1 MSGGTDT
8 IQTNSVPDWAV
19 PYAQSYLARAGQT
32 ADLPYQGYDGQTV
45 AQLNPYQLGGYNAI
59 AARAMQGSPVSS
71 AASGE
76 ITRTLS
82 GGYLGANPHLDT
94 LVAQQAGDIR
104 RSADAA
110 EGRSAGYGNTGREEA
125 TSRAIGEA
133 SARIRGED
141 YARERGFM
149 QSALGMAPTIAGQD
163 YIDAGQLLSAG
174 AGLQGQD
181 QRNLTD
187 QYQRFIEAR
196 DYPQQQL
203 ATMGRGL
210 GFNFGG
216 SQQVPGANPW
226 GQALGTGLAAYGAYN
241 GYGGGGGK

>member
-1 MSGGTDT
+1 MSGGSDT
-8 IQTNSVPDWAV
+8 IQTNNVPEWAV

-45 AQLNPYQLGGYNAI
+45 AQLNPYQQAGYDAI
-59 AARAMQGSPVSS
+59 AARAMGGSPVSD
-71 AASGE
+71 AAAGE

-82 GGYLGANPHLDT
+82 GGYLGANPYLDSMVDRT
-94 LVAQQAGDIR
+94 AADIR
-104 RSADAA
+104 RSSDVA
-110 EGRSAGYGNTGREEA
+110 EARGAGYGNTGREEA
-125 TSRAIGEA
+125 TARAIGDA
-133 SARIRGED
+133 SMQIRGQD
-141 YARERGFM
+141 YARERGYM

-163 YIDAGQLLSAG
+163 YADAAQLLGAGQ
-174 AGLQGQD
+174 GLQGQE

-187 QYQRFIEAR
+187 QYQRFLEAR

-216 SQQVPGANPW
+216 SQQVPGANGW
-226 GQALGTGLAAYGAYN
+226 SQALGTGLAAYGAYN
-241 GYGGGGGK
+241 GYGGGKG

>member
-8 IQTNSVPDWAV
+8 IQSNNVPEWAV

-45 AQLNPYQLGGYNAI
+45 AQLNPYQQAGYDAI
-59 AARAMQGSPVSS
+59 AARAVGGSPVSD
-71 AASGE
+71 AASSE

-82 GGYLGANPHLDT
+82 GGYLGANPYLDSMVDRT
-94 LVAQQAGDIR
+94 AADIR
-104 RSADAA
+104 RSADTA
-110 EGRSAGYGNTGREEA
+110 EARSAGYGNTGRAEV
-125 TSRAIGEA
+125 TDRAVADA
-133 SARIRGED
+133 SAAIRGQD
-141 YARERGFM
+141 YARERGYM

-163 YIDAGQLLSAG
+163 YIDAGQLLG
-174 AGLQGQD
+174 AGQGMQGQE

-187 QYQRFIEAR
+187 QYQRFLEAR

-203 ATMGRGL
+203 NTMGRGL

-216 SQQVPGANPW
+216 SQQVPGANGW
-226 GQALGTGLAAYGAYN
+226 AQALGTGLAAYGAYN
-241 GYGGGGGK
+241 GGGSGK